1 MSLANSLVTQDSMQ
15 QLILNN
21 SQSYFGIIWYITP
34 YSVTFQFME
43 VKFKRWRN
51 YRTCEK
57 TSNKRFQYIFFTF
70 ESSADLISFSLARKH
85 HTNEQTYMYYVQI
98 SIVIYLF
105 CLQIVM
111 LFVLILFVLYLVYP
125 LLRVSLDCPFL
136 IATSVFS
143 NVYLKVHILP
153 YDTRSLVL
161 YVCFV
166 DRCLSLC
173 TFSFGH
179 CVVCSSSICVF

>member
-111 LFVLILFVLYLVYP
+111 LFVLFLFVLYFVYSMLPAYLDYP
-125 LLRVSLDCPFL
+125 LMIVPSGISNAFL
-136 IATSVFS
+136 HVFR
-143 NVYLKVHILP
+143 NIK
-153 YDTRSLVL
+153 
-161 YVCFV
+161 
-166 DRCLSLC
+166 
-173 TFSFGH
+173 
-179 CVVCSSSICVF
+179 